1 MKLWKATISVLL
13 PPENPCGGLT
23 PLTVAEILHSLPKGC
38 IEKLPIPSLQGQ
50 GQALCRNG
58 FHIMKSVRC
67 GIFGGA
73 LILVVVLAVVPPPIA
88 ANG

>member
-1 MKLWKATISVLL
+1 MHRKFADPV
-13 PPENPCGGLT
+13 P
-23 PLTVAEILHSLPKGC
+23 A
-38 IEKLPIPSLQGQ
+38 GQ
-50 GQALCRNG
+50 GQARCRND
-58 FHIMKSVRC
+58 FHIMKSVEF